1 MASKRNQQ
9 TESSSGETGADLNAA
24 TSAYAEMTRQQM
36 AVAADAMSMMF
47 RAGETLQQA
56 QLQMGQRAALLH
68 SQAADNLRKATSPTE
83 LMTIQSTLLMYQF
96 QEAMRYMQDLM
107 LAGAKIGQAGR
118 QAQADSI
125 SASPGSTAD
134 GSAATSAAATMM
146 GAAINAAAPMAE
158 AMQQMFSVPL
168 KAAGNQPTAH

>member
-9 TESSSGETGADLNAA
+9 GDSNSETNTDVNAA
-24 TSAYAEMTRQQM
+24 TSAYAEMARQQM

-47 RAGETLQQA
+47 RAGETLQHA

-83 LMTIQSTLLMYQF
+83 LMTIQSTLILYQF
-96 QEAMRYMQDLM
+96 QEAMRYWQDLL
-107 LAGAKIGQAGR
+107 LAGAKIGEAGR
-118 QAQADSI
+118 QAQADTL
-125 SASPGSTAD
+125 SAAPGSSAD

-158 AMQQMFSVPL
+158 AMQQMFSAPL
-168 KAAGNQPTAH
+168 KAASSPPTAH